1 MWIYVNTKK
10 HIFIKKISRYNFL
23 FISKLDA
30 TTKKRLKNIAQR
42 LLLIQKKVVILAEVI
57 QTRHH
62 NNTKSLTY
70 IAK

>member
-1 MWIYVNTKK
+1 MLKSKK
-10 HIFIKKISRYNFL
+10 NFIHNFL
-23 FISKLDA
+23 FISQLDA

-42 LLLIQKKVVILAEVI
+42 MLLIQKKVVIFTEVI

-62 NNTKSLTY
+62 NDTRSLTY

>member
-1 MWIYVNTKK
+1 MLKSKK
-10 HIFIKKISRYNFL
+10 NFIHNFL
-23 FISKLDA
+23 FISQLDA

-62 NNTKSLTY
+62 NNTSSLTY
-70 IAK
+70 VSIYQ